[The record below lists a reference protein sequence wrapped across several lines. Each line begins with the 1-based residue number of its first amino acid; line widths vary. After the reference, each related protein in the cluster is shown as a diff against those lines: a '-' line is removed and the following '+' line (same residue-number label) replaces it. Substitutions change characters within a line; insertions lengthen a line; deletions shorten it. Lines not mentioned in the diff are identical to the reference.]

1 MKIFLS
7 YGHDN
12 AAEALVLRIKADLA
26 HLGHEVWLD
35 RERIE
40 FGDDWR
46 REVTEGI
53 IESDHV
59 LAFLSEHSTRDPG
72 VCRDEIAIALG
83 AGKAYVFTILVQP
96 EVDVSLPISVSH
108 LQWLDMHDWQAR
120 QQADLEA
127 FEAWYAE
134 GFAQI
139 CAVIDHPDNQRFAG
153 EISQLEEYLLPLDCT
168 PDINSRLPGFTG
180 RQWLLDE
187 INTWREGDRSSRIFC
202 LSGGP
207 GMGKSAVVAWLAH
220 SNKAQVIAA
229 QFCRYN
235 SPERRDPTRVIRSI
249 AFQLATRLP
258 DYRRHLL
265 NQPEIKDLDRKNP
278 VDLFDYLLANPLRYA
293 INGNRP
299 RQLIVID
306 ALDETLQNGQSE
318 LTDLIAS
325 QLNKLPDW
333 LGWVVT
339 SRPESAIR
347 GQLEQFGLHDINADD
362 PRNQEDVETY
372 IQHWLSTLGLED
384 AELLQA
390 QQQILSA
397 AQGNFLYVRQLQAAM
412 QQKIIDIKQ
421 LNDLP
426 KGLSALYLREFKYR
440 YPDTHHYEQELLPV
454 LEILVASS
462 RPIPTSDIE
471 TLLNYSKRQRAK
483 VIERLGSYLTV
494 TEQGVALFHKSLQ
507 DWLLDENSAG
517 ADYFVEVEKGH
528 QVLGEVL
535 WEQFTQTEDLVSC
548 LDSFMALELP
558 EQLKHW
564 SDEALLKIIDQD
576 AVKKYCE
583 NILNLIDL
591 RILPFQRHE
600 QQESWGWLV
609 IRLSELR
616 YGIEHRNTA
625 ICLRDFAEYLRYIA
639 NFKGA
644 EDLAKRALLIA
655 EKVLGYD
662 HRKTI
667 SYLNNLAMLKE
678 AIDDYDA
685 AETLYRRAILIA
697 EQYWGLDHFNTCTY
711 LNNLANL
718 LKDRGDYE
726 SAEPLYQRV
735 LNIEQFLGSD
745 HLDTAVTLSGLAML
759 LKDKGDYDVA
769 EPLYRRAL
777 EITEKS
783 LGHDH
788 PITSKRLNNLAVFL
802 MKMAR
807 YDEAESLFW
816 RALAITE
823 HSFGLDHPETGR
835 MLDGLAH
842 ILSVKG
848 DNDKAE
854 LFCRRALIITEQ
866 VYGKNHSQTAI
877 RLNNLS
883 GLLYD
888 KGDEGAAV
896 DLCRRSIEIAE
907 SSFGQNHPTTG
918 IFLNR
923 LGVYLKN
930 RKEYEEA
937 EKLLVRSLS
946 IVELTCGQD
955 HPDVGNRLHNLA
967 SMLIA
972 KGNYDAAEPLIR
984 RSLFI
989 TEKSYGTDH
998 PETCGAT
1005 DQLAKILKY
1014 KGNYNESEKL
1024 YRQALNISENLFGT
1038 DHVDTARQLNNLGTC
1053 LMDAGDFHAA
1063 EPFFRR
1069 ALVIVEKVNDS
1080 NDNTRRSILN
1090 LAECL
1095 DNIGDGEEAEKLFR
1109 IELAICEASLGKEND
1124 ETQLSLHYFGVFLD
1138 DHNKFDEAENILREV
1153 VDLREKLL
1161 GPDSLELANSLAA
1174 LGLVL
1179 AHKGEIEEAS
1189 SVYQKA
1195 LSINIEAL
1203 GENHAET
1210 EYVRERIFSLQT
1222 NSVIMKYKK

>member
-12 AAEALVLRIKADLA
+12 AAEALVLRIKTDLA
-26 HLGHEVWLD
+26 YLGHEVWLD

-53 IESDHV
+53 IESDQV

-120 QQADLEA
+120 QQSDPDA
-127 FEAWYAE
+127 FEVWYAE
-134 GFAQI
+134 RFTQI

-318 LTDLIAS
+318 LTELIAS
-325 QLNKLPDW
+325 QLSKLPDW

-339 SRPESAIR
+339 SRPESGIR
-347 GQLEQFGLHDINADD
+347 GQLEQFGLHDISADD

-372 IQHWLSTLGLED
+372 IQHWLPTLGLKD

-390 QQQILSA
+390 QQQILTA
-397 AQGNFLYVRQLQAAM
+397 AQGNFLYVRQLQAAI
-412 QQKIIDIKQ
+412 QQNIIDIKQ

-440 YPDTHHYEQELLPV
+440 YPDAHHYEQELLPV

-471 TLLNYSKRQRAK
+471 ILLNYTKRQRAK

-494 TEQGVALFHKSLQ
+494 TEQGVALFHKSMQ
-507 DWLLDENSAG
+507 DWLLDEQSAG

-528 QVLGEVL
+528 QVLGKVL

-548 LDSFMALELP
+548 LDSYMALELP

-564 SDEALLKIIDQD
+564 SDDALLKIIDHE
-576 AVKKYCE
+576 AVEQYSE
-583 NILNLIDL
+583 NIEELIDL
-591 RILPFQRHE
+591 RTLPYLKHD
-600 QQESWGWLV
+600 QQVSWGLLGV
-609 IRLSELR
+609 RLSEMY
-616 YGIEHRNTA
+616 YGLEHKNTA
-625 ICLRDFAEYLRYIA
+625 ITLSKLAQYLQYIA
-639 NFKGA
+639 NYKEA
-644 EDLAKRALLIA
+644 EPLYHRALAIA
-655 EKVLGYD
+655 EQALGPDHPDTGSCLHNLASLLRDKDDLDSAEPLICRALAIVERALGPDHPSTSLFLNTFALILRDRGDFDSAEPLSRQVLAMAEQTLGSD
-662 HRKTI
+662 HPNTGV
-667 SYLNNLAMLKE
+667 SLNNLA
-678 AIDDYDA
+678 
-685 AETLYRRAILIA
+685 LI
-697 EQYWGLDHFNTCTY
+697 
-711 LNNLANL
+711 
-718 LKDRGDYE
+718 
-726 SAEPLYQRV
+726 
-735 LNIEQFLGSD
+735 
-745 HLDTAVTLSGLAML
+745 
-759 LKDKGDYDVA
+759 LKDKGDLNSA

-777 EITEKS
+777 AIAEHMEDPDSAGIS
-783 LGHDH
+783 
-788 PITSKRLNNLAVFL
+788 LNNLASLLRDKGDF
-802 MKMAR
+802 
-807 YDEAESLFW
+807 DSAEPLYR
-816 RALAITE
+816 RALASFV
-823 HSFGLDHPETGR
+823 HS
-835 MLDGLAH
+835 
-842 ILSVKG
+842 
-848 DNDKAE
+848 
-854 LFCRRALIITEQ
+854 
-866 VYGKNHSQTAI
+866 
-877 RLNNLS
+877 
-883 GLLYD
+883 
-888 KGDEGAAV
+888 
-896 DLCRRSIEIAE
+896 
-907 SSFGQNHPTTG
+907 
-918 IFLNR
+918 
-923 LGVYLKN
+923 LGP
-930 RKEYEEA
+930 
-937 EKLLVRSLS
+937 
-946 IVELTCGQD
+946 G
-955 HPDVGNRLHNLA
+955 HPDTISCLHNLA
-967 SMLIA
+967 SLLHDKSDYATAELLYRRVLVIAEQTLGSVHSQIGVYLNNLGLLLKDKGDFDSAEPLYRQALAIYEQELGSVHSDTGSCLHNLAKLLEA
-972 KGNYDAAEPLIR
+972 KGDYDAAEPLYHRALAIA
-984 RSLFI
+984 
-989 TEKSYGTDH
+989 EHVHGPDH
-998 PETCGAT
+998 LDTRYRMFA
-1005 DQLAKILKY
+1005 LARCL
-1014 KGNYNESEKL
+1014 
-1024 YRQALNISENLFGT
+1024 ENLGHFT
-1038 DHVDTARQLNNLGTC
+1038 
-1053 LMDAGDFHAA
+1053 
-1063 EPFFRR
+1063 
-1069 ALVIVEKVNDS
+1069 
-1080 NDNTRRSILN
+1080 
-1090 LAECL
+1090 
-1095 DNIGDGEEAEKLFR
+1095 EAESLYSK
-1109 IELAICEASLGKEND
+1109 ELTSCINTLGKND
-1124 ETQLSLHYFGVFLD
+1124 PDTHASMHKLGVFLL
-1138 DHNKFDEAENILREV
+1138 NRGKYYEAEQLLREV
-1153 VDLREKLL
+1153 VDLREQLL
-1161 GPDSLELANSLAA
+1161 ESESGELVLTLSV
-1174 LGLVL
+1174 LGLTL
-1179 AHKGEIEEAS
+1179 AYKGEIEEAS

-1195 LSINIEAL
+1195 LKISIKAL
-1203 GENHAET
+1203 GENHPTT
-1210 EYVRERIFSLQT
+1210 ERVRDRIANL
-1222 NSVIMKYKK
+1222 

>member
-12 AAEALVLRIKADLA
+12 AAEALVLRIKTGLS

-120 QQADLEA
+120 QQADTDA

-168 PDINSRLPGFTG
+168 PDINSRLQGFTG

-318 LTDLIAS
+318 LTELIAS
-325 QLNKLPDW
+325 QLSKLPDW

-347 GQLEQFGLHDINADD
+347 GQLEQFGLHEINADD
-362 PRNQEDVETY
+362 PRNQDDVETY
-372 IQHWLSTLGLED
+372 IQHWLPTLGLAD
-384 AELLQA
+384 AELIHA
-390 QQQILSA
+390 QQQILTA
-397 AQGNFLYVRQLQAAM
+397 AQGNFLYVRQLQAAI
-412 QQKIIDIKQ
+412 QQNIIDIKQ

-440 YPDTHHYEQELLPV
+440 YPDTHHYEQELLPI

-517 ADYFVEVEKGH
+517 ADYFVEIDNGH
-528 QVLGEVL
+528 QVLGKVL
-535 WEQFTQTEDLVSC
+535 WEQFINTEQT
-548 LDSFMALELP
+548 LDCFMVLEMPKQLSF
-558 EQLKHW
+558 W
-564 SDEALLKIIDQD
+564 SDDKL
-576 AVKKYCE
+576 
-583 NILNLIDL
+583 LNLINQYSYML
-591 RILPFQRHE
+591 Y
-600 QQESWGWLV
+600 GAM
-609 IRLSELR
+609 IRDIFEFEGLTFIKNELKRSYGCLGIRVSELCN
-616 YGIEHRNTA
+616 GIDHQETA
-625 ICLRDFAEYLRYIA
+625 IWLR
-639 NFKGA
+639 
-644 EDLAKRALLIA
+644 
-655 EKVLGYD
+655 VV
-662 HRKTI
+662 
-667 SYLNNLAMLKE
+667 
-678 AIDDYDA
+678 AIFYK
-685 AETLYRRAILIA
+685 ETLNSFVVS
-697 EQYWGLDHFNTCTY
+697 EN
-711 LNNLANL
+711 
-718 LKDRGDYE
+718 
-726 SAEPLYQRV
+726 
-735 LNIEQFLGSD
+735 
-745 HLDTAVTLSGLAML
+745 
-759 LKDKGDYDVA
+759 
-769 EPLYRRAL
+769 LYRRAL
-777 EITEKS
+777 NITTQ
-783 LGHDH
+783 
-788 PITSKRLNNLAVFL
+788 IF
-802 MKMAR
+802 
-807 YDEAESLFW
+807 
-816 RALAITE
+816 
-823 HSFGLDHPETGR
+823 
-835 MLDGLAH
+835 
-842 ILSVKG
+842 G
-848 DNDKAE
+848 DNHPD
-854 LFCRRALIITEQ
+854 I
-866 VYGKNHSQTAI
+866 AI
-877 RLNNLS
+877 NMNCL
-883 GLLYD
+883 GLLLTVM
-888 KGDEGAAV
+888 G
-896 DLCRRSIEIAE
+896 
-907 SSFGQNHPTTG
+907 
-918 IFLNR
+918 
-923 LGVYLKN
+923 
-930 RKEYEEA
+930 EYEEA
-937 EKLLVRSLS
+937 KELLNKAILIQEKNLDCNQYDLAIS
-946 IVELTCGQD
+946 I
-955 HPDVGNRLHNLA
+955 
-967 SMLIA
+967 
-972 KGNYDAAEPLIR
+972 
-984 RSLFI
+984 
-989 TEKSYGTDH
+989 
-998 PETCGAT
+998 
-1005 DQLAKILKY
+1005 
-1014 KGNYNESEKL
+1014 
-1024 YRQALNISENLFGT
+1024 
-1038 DHVDTARQLNNLGTC
+1038 NNLG
-1053 LMDAGDFHAA
+1053 LLYRELDDALSSEECFRKSLLLLENLQGDYEYEGCVAQA
-1063 EPFFRR
+1063 S
-1069 ALVIVEKVNDS
+1069 D
-1080 NDNTRRSILN
+1080 N
-1090 LAECL
+1090 LAYELTLKGDYTSARLFYEKAL
-1095 DNIGDGEEAEKLFR
+1095 DIRKNTFGYHHIKTAETL
-1109 IELAICEASLGKEND
+1109 NN
-1124 ETQLSLHYFGVFLD
+1124 FGVFLE
-1138 DHNKFDEAENILREV
+1138 KIG
-1153 VDLREKLL
+1153 DL
-1161 GPDSLELANSLAA
+1161 NSSMHYL
-1174 LGLVL
+1174 
-1179 AHKGEIEEAS
+1179 S
-1189 SVYQKA
+1189 RA
-1195 LSINIEAL
+1195 LSINEAILGLSHPITITNVDNLAYVLIIKGEIKSAEVLLSRVLGKIE
-1203 GENHAET
+1203 T
-1210 EYVRERIFSLQT
+1210 SLDSIHS
-1222 NSVIMKYKK
+1222 NVIQLRKRMDQLLVSQN